1 MLSTLRG
8 KKKTVEAPR
17 SRLPGTP
24 VRVEE
29 RPPSVSP
36 VTPSVSPATL
46 VRNVECPSSVTLAKT
61 GNVTAPESEQGLEQ
75 AVCPICAKTVNDAT
89 ELEEGDEAVF
99 CDGECQCW
107 LHRCCACLPK
117 PEFDKLN
124 EEDPF
129 YCPRCSTL
137 VQMKAMHP

>member
-8 KKKTVEAPR
+8 KKKRVEAPR

-24 VRVEE
+24 RLPGTLVRVEE

-46 VRNVECPSSVTLAKT
+46 VRNVECPSSVTLEET

-107 LHRCCACLPK
+107 LATPVLRVPLQA
-117 PEFDKLN
+117 
-124 EEDPF
+124 
-129 YCPRCSTL
+129 
-137 VQMKAMHP
+137 